1 MLTIEKLIEYG
12 ADTADGLER
21 CLNDESFYLELIPS
35 ALDRANYERIETS
48 VRSGDLDHAFEAAH
62 ALKGVLGNLALT
74 PIFTP
79 VAELTELLRAH
90 SQQDCTALL
99 ATIRQGQETLN
110 RICAE

>member
-74 PIFTP
+74 PIYTP
-79 VAELTELLRAH
+79 VSEMTELLRARRADADYEGLLR
-90 SQQDCTALL
+90 QMWEARDALEALL
-99 ATIRQGQETLN
+99 
-110 RICAE
+110 